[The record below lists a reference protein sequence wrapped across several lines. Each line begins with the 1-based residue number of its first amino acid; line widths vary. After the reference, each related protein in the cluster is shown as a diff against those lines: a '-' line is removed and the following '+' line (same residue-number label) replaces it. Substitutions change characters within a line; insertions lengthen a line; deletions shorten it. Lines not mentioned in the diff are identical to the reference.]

1 MIKLSDRQ
9 DIIGYMSWCEAT
21 GNSPFGEDEDD
32 NQKKE
37 ENNEEIEIKPEKTKA
52 LKRENSKKRK
62 DD

>member
-32 NQKKE
+32 YGLRIDNYE
-37 ENNEEIEIKPEKTKA
+37 TTGYRHS
-52 LKRENSKKRK
+52 LSLGVGVTF
-62 DD
+62 

>member
-1 MIKLSDRQ
+1 
-9 DIIGYMSWCEAT
+9 MSWCEAT

-32 NQKKE
+32 NQKNE

-52 LKRENSKKRK
+52 LKRENCKKRK